1 MLTPWGEIMNAMA
14 KDRQSG
20 FTLLELMIVLVV
32 IAILAALAYP
42 SYQDYVRKS
51 RRSEAISTLLNL
63 QLEQEKWRA
72 NNTTYNST
80 LYTNDPD
87 VDLVSG
93 DPDTV
98 YYDFKINSADAT
110 TYVLEADPKTTGKQN
125 QDKERGTSCDPLT
138 IDQNGDG
145 DPAACFK
152 K

>member
-1 MLTPWGEIMNAMA
+1 MNAMTR
-14 KDRQSG
+14 DRQTG
-20 FTLLELMIVLVV
+20 FSLLELMIVLVV

-51 RRSEAISTLLNL
+51 RRSEAIATLSDL
-63 QLEQEKWRA
+63 QQKQEKWRA

-80 LYTNDPD
+80 LTGAGGLIDP
-87 VDLVSG
+87 G

-110 TYVLEADPKTTGKQN
+110 TYVLEADPKSTGKQN

-138 IDQNGDG
+138 IDQSGTES
-145 DPAACFK
+145 PAACFK